1 MRIVNK
7 YTIVYNKTINKTKQ
21 PNNSK
26 SCEAENHIPVRGQA
40 VSPIVRKMS
49 QPVVTIKE
57 KGILNMCTNMKE
69 FQKISEEIFKLE
81 REKVAKKKA
90 MDELDAKIKAL
101 KDETASYMKKRQKN
115 ELQAGAFVV
124 LYTPYTRP
132 QFNKDAFIAN
142 EENGK
147 ALYEK
152 YCKTISLKKV
162 TVKLAQ

>member
-1 MRIVNK
+1 
-7 YTIVYNKTINKTKQ
+7 
-21 PNNSK
+21 
-26 SCEAENHIPVRGQA
+26 
-40 VSPIVRKMS
+40 
-49 QPVVTIKE
+49 
-57 KGILNMCTNMKE
+57 MCTNMKE

-81 REKVAKKKA
+81 REKMAKKKA

-142 EENGK
+142 EENGQ